1 MHNAQNNLILKNKIE
16 KKLKNKKKIGLV
28 KSKIEKKN

>member
-16 KKLKNKKKIGLV
+16 NKTKKEKKIGLV
-28 KSKIEKKN
+28 KSKIEKKY